1 MVFCEFN
8 PKIFLWVNVIMIMLV
23 FYVNGLVFIVIRF
36 VNIIYEL
43 VFIIMGICLGCD
55 FYV

>member
-23 FYVNGLVFIVIRF
+23 FYVNGLVFIVIRL
-36 VNIIYEL
+36 VNIIHGL
-43 VFIIMGICLGCD
+43 VLIIMGICLGCD
-55 FYV
+55 F

>member
-8 PKIFLWVNVIMIMLV
+8 LKIFLWVNVIMIMLV
-23 FYVNGLVFIVIRF
+23 FYVNGLMFIVIKL

-43 VFIIMGICLGCD
+43 VLIIMGIFLGCD
-55 FYV
+55 F

>member
-23 FYVNGLVFIVIRF
+23 FYVNGIVFIVIRL
-36 VNIIYEL
+36 VNIIYGFVL
-43 VFIIMGICLGCD
+43 IIMGICLGCD
-55 FYV
+55 F